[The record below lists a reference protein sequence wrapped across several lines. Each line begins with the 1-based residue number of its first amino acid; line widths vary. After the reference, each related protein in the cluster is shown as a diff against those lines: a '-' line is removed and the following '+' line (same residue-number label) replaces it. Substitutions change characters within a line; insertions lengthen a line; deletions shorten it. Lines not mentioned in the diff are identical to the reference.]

1 MQQKREIG
9 RSGIRIAPLVL
20 GGNVFGWNADQA
32 TSSAV
37 LDAFVDG
44 GGDAIDT
51 ADVYSAWVPGHKGG
65 ESESVIGAWL
75 KQSGKRNKVVICTKV
90 GMLPTRLGIKRQ
102 NIIDACEDSLKRMGI
117 DTIDLYWLHRDDEAT
132 DADEFTG
139 ALDALLKAGKIR
151 SFGAS
156 NFKPARF
163 AEALVAAKKAGVR
176 YDAQQPE
183 YNLLNREIEAELV
196 PICEREGVSILP
208 YYSLANGYL
217 TGKYRSEADK
227 TKSLRGGRMDKY
239 MQGKG
244 PAVLA
249 VLDDIAARTRAT
261 PAQIALAW
269 VMAKLPTGA
278 PIASATSVTQLHE
291 LMGALKVTLSADD
304 VAALD
309 RVSV

>member
-1 MQQKREIG
+1 M
-9 RSGIRIAPLVL
+9 
-20 GGNVFGWNADQA
+20 
-32 TSSAV
+32 
-37 LDAFVDG
+37 
-44 GGDAIDT
+44 
-51 ADVYSAWVPGHKGG
+51 
-65 ESESVIGAWL
+65 
-75 KQSGKRNKVVICTKV
+75 
-90 GMLPTRLGIKRQ
+90 
-102 NIIDACEDSLKRMGI
+102 
-117 DTIDLYWLHRDDEAT
+117 
-132 DADEFTG
+132 
-139 ALDALLKAGKIR
+139 
-151 SFGAS
+151 
-156 NFKPARF
+156 
-163 AEALVAAKKAGVR
+163 R

-278 PIASATSVTQLHE
+278 PIASATSAKQLRE
-291 LMGALKVTLSADD
+291 LMGALNVTLSADD

>member
-139 ALDALLKAGKIR
+139 ALDVLLKAGKIR

-278 PIASATSVTQLHE
+278 PIASATSAKQLRE
-291 LMGALKVTLSADD
+291 LMGALNVTLSADD